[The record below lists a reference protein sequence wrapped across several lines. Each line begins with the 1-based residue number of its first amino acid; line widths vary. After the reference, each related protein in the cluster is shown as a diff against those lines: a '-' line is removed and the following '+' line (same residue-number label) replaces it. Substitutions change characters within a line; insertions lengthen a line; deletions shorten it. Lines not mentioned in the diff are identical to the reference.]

1 MRLSVCQPL
10 LVFFQLSS
18 LHREDK
24 DREGGGGTSQD
35 DRLNVITK
43 RQKYFLKFQIEYFD
57 KIKKGENNKI

>member
-24 DREGGGGTSQD
+24 DREGGGGGLTG
-35 DRLNVITK
+35 LPP
-43 RQKYFLKFQIEYFD
+43 
-57 KIKKGENNKI
+57 KIKYKTPEKFF

>member
-24 DREGGGGTSQD
+24 DREGGGVTSQD
-35 DRLNVITK
+35 DRLNVNTK
-43 RQKYFLKFQIEYFD
+43 RQKYFFKVS
-57 KIKKGENNKI
+57 N